1 MKFILHQHLL
11 IVSVMKTGKSEDGN
25 IYQSRGGIWLQCQ
38 WRASPATPAPA
49 RAAPPARTRPP
60 RRGWSAPPPPPAW
73 RPPRPWAASPQVGV
87 FSWLLVASSKFERKS
102 SIISVVQRSCWSSG
116 TAGCVLGTGNR
127 TVCTCLT
134 SLCNCDNCSLSG
146 NLRSDGK
153 KLNLHHSCH
162 LFHIVILVLTF
173 YGFYSL
179 QTLFK

>member
-25 IYQSRGGIWLQCQ
+25 NYQRRGGIWLQCQ

-87 FSWLLVASSKFERKS
+87 LSWLVGMKIESP
-102 SIISVVQRSCWSSG
+102 RS
-116 TAGCVLGTGNR
+116 
-127 TVCTCLT
+127 
-134 SLCNCDNCSLSG
+134 
-146 NLRSDGK
+146 
-153 KLNLHHSCH
+153 
-162 LFHIVILVLTF
+162 F
-173 YGFYSL
+173 
-179 QTLFK
+179 QLFKDPAGPPAQRAASWARGTELCARVSRLFVTVTTVLSVEIWEVMERS